1 MSKSAPQ
8 APPPPNPAL
17 VAQQQSGS
25 DIDTAVAQKAL
36 NNTNQYTPF
45 GSTTYQQTGSQS
57 IGGVDVPT
65 YSQTTS
71 FNPAVQS
78 IISGTENA
86 GASLV
91 PAVQTSQWSDRNGNC
106 CDHRA
111 THVAQTNVET
121 LRIAGRARA
130 RNTQIMSRIPQDR
143 AVTLDFPVLLGE
155 VVKVDPAVR
164 EAATRAA
171 TAEARKEPWNSTS
184 R

>member
-17 VAQQQSGS
+17 VAQQQTGS
-25 DIDTAVAQKAL
+25 NIDTAVTQKAL

-78 IISGTENA
+78 IITGTENA

-91 PAVQTSQWSDRNGNC
+91 PAVQTLTDQAGKSAMVGMNSYNG
-106 CDHRA
+106 RA
-111 THVAQTNVET
+111 TAQGPYFCPNTSYGGPTGTNPPVSGLNGTFADGISNVWLMLESST
-121 LRIAGRARA
+121 IGVWSGGAGCAG
-130 RNTQIMSRIPQDR
+130 
-143 AVTLDFPVLLGE
+143 FCLGWR
-155 VVKVDPAVR
+155 D
-164 EAATRAA
+164 
-171 TAEARKEPWNSTS
+171 NI
-184 R
+184 